1 MAEPRAQRADAQRN
15 RARLLDAAR
24 AVVTE
29 QGTQASLRE
38 VARRAD
44 VGLGTL
50 YRHFPTRD
58 ALLEALLREMYD
70 ELAERARTLE
80 ATRPPEPALR
90 EWLGEFLVGSTT
102 YRGLGAAMVATLD
115 DETSP
120 LHASCSAMRAA
131 AAGLLERAQTAG
143 LVRADV
149 DRTDLFALVSAIG
162 WLGEEAPSLA
172 SRGAHLF
179 DLVMDAIRAR

>member
-1 MAEPRAQRADAQRN
+1 
-15 RARLLDAAR
+15 
-24 AVVTE
+24 VVAE

-38 VARRAD
+38 IARRAD

-70 ELAERARTLE
+70 QLADRARTLE
-80 ATRPPEPALR
+80 ETRPPEPALR
-90 EWLGEFLVGSTT
+90 EWLQEFLAGSTT
-102 YRGLGAAMVATLD
+102 YRGLSAAMIATLD

-120 LHASCSAMRAA
+120 LHASCSALRTAA
-131 AAGLLERAQTAG
+131 ARLLERAQTAG
-143 LVRADV
+143 LVRPDV

-162 WLGEEAPSLA
+162 WIGEEAPSLA
-172 SRGAHLF
+172 PRWPHLF
-179 DLVMDAIRAR
+179 ELVMDAIRAR